1 MSAGFFGGHRPP
13 LQWTNYEGVVDAYLR
28 IPMPRMRTPIRVPGA
43 SGVTCG
49 GLPILPAR
57 GSAAI
62 DIVVFGEFRK
72 YAAVAFEFRPEE
84 GGRGSSR
91 KAARRTQTDA
101 PRRLKS
107 VFSRELREL
116 RQMCASK
123 DP

>member
-1 MSAGFFGGHRPP
+1 MPI
-13 LQWTNYEGVVDAYLR
+13 YEYQ
-28 IPMPRMRTPIRVPGA
+28 
-43 SGVTCG
+43 C
-49 GLPILPAR
+49 R

-116 RQMCASK
+116 RQMGASRIL
-123 DP
+123 